1 MNKKF
6 NSGLALI
13 LPNKKVNLFV
23 IFIIVLG
30 IISGC
35 LFLVVLNENDKNLV
49 INEINTFM
57 TNINTNNINNINS
70 FKNSMI
76 EFLIFI
82 MLTWILGMS
91 IIGIIFNIFFI
102 YLKSFVIGFS
112 ISSFILIYKYKGI
125 LASLVYVFPS
135 QLINILIILILGV
148 YTLLFSKYLFKLI
161 FFKDKSINLG
171 KFFKKYTL
179 VLVICLILSLISSL
193 AEGYLVPSLLKVM
206 IKLFI

>member
-49 INEINTFM
+49 INEINTFV

-135 QLINILIILILGV
+135 QLINIIIILILGV

>member
-57 TNINTNNINNINS
+57 TNINTNNINNINA

-91 IIGIIFNIFFI
+91 IIGIVFNIFFI

-161 FFKDKSINLG
+161 FFKDKSVNLG

-179 VLVICLILSLISSL
+179 VLGICLILGLISSL
-193 AEGYLVPSLLKVM
+193 TEGYLVPSLLKVM

>member
-23 IFIIVLG
+23 IFIIVLV
-30 IISGC
+30 IISGS
-35 LFLVVLNENDKNLV
+35 LFLIVLNENDKNLV

-57 TNINTNNINNINS
+57 TNININNINNVNA

-91 IIGIIFNIFFI
+91 IIGIVFNIFFI

-125 LASLVYVFPS
+125 LASIVYVFPS

-161 FFKDKSINLG
+161 FFKERSVNLG

-179 VLVICLILSLISSL
+179 VLGICLILSLISSL

>member
-57 TNINTNNINNINS
+57 TNINTNNINNINA

-161 FFKDKSINLG
+161 FFKDKSVNLG

-179 VLVICLILSLISSL
+179 VLGICLILGLISSL

>member
-91 IIGIIFNIFFI
+91 IIGIVFNIFFI

-161 FFKDKSINLG
+161 FFKDKSVNLG

-179 VLVICLILSLISSL
+179 VLGICLILSLISSL

>member
-1 MNKKF
+1 M
-6 NSGLALI
+6 
-13 LPNKKVNLFV
+13 
-23 IFIIVLG
+23 
-30 IISGC
+30 
-35 LFLVVLNENDKNLV
+35 
-49 INEINTFM
+49 
-57 TNINTNNINNINS
+57 
-70 FKNSMI
+70 
-76 EFLIFI
+76 
-82 MLTWILGMS
+82 
-91 IIGIIFNIFFI
+91 
-102 YLKSFVIGFS
+102 KSFVIGFS

-161 FFKDKSINLG
+161 FFKDKSVNFG

-179 VLVICLILSLISSL
+179 VLGICLILSLISSL